1 MKRFLLLST
10 CFLLFFSLSVGCK
23 GLLTDFCFLAGGF
36 NETFERGAKIWLG
49 NFYLDENAG
58 VWEGAAKGA
67 LRRTWEGPQSTLGY
81 SWSML
86 KNFFGNVTRVDYL
99 GGATFVTAE
108 NSQDGNQGVTIGDFI
123 NIDLTGRIRGDFQ
136 TYVTSHPLYMHEYGH
151 TIDSRKWG
159 PLYLLGVGLPS
170 AISASQNIDISNPQY
185 PDAFI
190 GSHDL
195 KPYEKAANRNAKDYF
210 GRHYDV
216 DWSKHEPHYPL

>member
-10 CFLLFFSLSVGCK
+10 CFLLFFSLSVG
-23 GLLTDFCFLAGGF
+23 GRTGF
-36 NETFERGAKIWLG
+36 FERQFTRFLG
-49 NFYLDENAG
+49 NHEQLDSVKVFPPSYLP
-58 VWEGAAKGA
+58 
-67 LRRTWEGPQSTLGY
+67 LI
-81 SWSML
+81 
-86 KNFFGNVTRVDYL
+86 RVDYL
-99 GGATFVTAE
+99 NGATNVTVE
-108 NSQDGNQGVTIGDFI
+108 NSQDGDQGATLGNFI
-123 NIDLTGRIRGDFQ
+123 NADIKDEIQGDFQ